1 MKKVKRFLMT
11 LLPSFFVV
19 GMCLPALLNN
29 PKQVKEDPGEDTAIY
44 SRTLTHAQLNNPD
57 ILSADDEDDEEETVK
72 VDKVVLHYYNEAGGC
87 DGRAFYLW
95 VTGVDGAEYNFENAS
110 DIMELSADNTM
121 MTITVDFSDERF
133 EAFAHKSSIYFI
145 IKFKKIS
152 DTNLNWGGQSDDVQL
167 RYADFPTAVNMDGEK
182 SVCEMWTMPA
192 AGGGIA
198 LLDSE
203 AKTKVHGVKLA
214 KFEDWKTIS
223 CKLTADTKGVKWKL
237 YAYDETYYKIK
248 PKKRADSQKWY
259 LVKEGTGT
267 GDFDIKLPYEA
278 HINMVYSLVSHDPDS
293 DSDPDMKTLDKTVT
307 VSFEN
312 LYNSA
317 KFHTYY
323 ETGVETAFNQNG
335 AKQLGMTYSAEGTTF
350 KVWSPV
356 SSNVTVLLYDKDT
369 SAEYAPASITDEKER
384 AAYDKYKGYHMHY
397 TSGGVWEL
405 TIDGDLKGKYY
416 NYQVDNTLGTNVCMD
431 PYATSAGCN
440 GLRGYIYDKADSNP
454 TGWDQLPVKWDGETS
469 KGLDLETPQDL
480 TIYEVHMQDFTGDVS
495 WKSTQ
500 NPATKRGT
508 YKAFVESGTRLE
520 GHPDVTTGY
529 DHLNGLGVGAVQL
542 VPVFDHDND
551 ESGETLKYNW
561 GYNPLNYN
569 VVEGGYSSDPHDGL
583 ARVKEFKEMV
593 LKMSQTEAH
602 TRVIMDVVYNHV
614 SSATGSCFH
623 KLMPRYYF
631 RYDSNGELY
640 DGSGCHNEVASER
653 PMMRKFIVDSLK
665 MWATEYKIKGFRF
678 DLMGLIDFQ
687 TMNKARE
694 ELYKIDPDIYLYG
707 EGWTSGGYHGP
718 SDGNW
723 GAETWQIYNE
733 CNQYKDSVQRTYLGG
748 FNDCFRNAVRGE
760 NSMWGQE
767 QTYPQAGFVQTGNWK
782 QDGDGNW
789 YCDYDRLEKIADGM
803 WGVNRNVNTNGDIT
817 GYYPEQTVN
826 YVSCHDNWTV
836 RDQLFNTMPKSAD
849 GTRPATIESILRGS
863 LQAHALVMAS
873 NSAAFILGGEEL
885 LRTKEYAGIDPDDY
899 AGVTKDS
906 YTEMWGHKI
915 SHNSY
920 NAPLE
925 LNSFKWG
932 NKVEVIG
939 HDANDKITNAVFNYN
954 DAFAT
959 LIKSHKNLLKKR
971 GENNGYY
978 AFVGSTSAGAGVI
991 NRYWSEAGNF
1001 GNAVAFQANEAFVYT
1016 CAGNVGEND
1025 YILCECDK
1033 MAHWLPAKFEY
1044 GMSHEGNVYDN
1055 KVHFGGVANNAVLYY
1070 DRHGVNNQEGSKMKK
1085 NRLFLMSLLLIP
1097 A

>member
-1 MKKVKRFLMT
+1 MKKVKKFLMT
-11 LLPSFFVV
+11 LLPSFFVLSAC
-19 GMCLPALLNN
+19 GGALSHKNN
-29 PKQVKEDPGEDTAIY
+29 VEEDPGQDTAIY
-44 SRTLTHAQLNNPD
+44 DQVLTHAQLNRPD
-57 ILSADDEDDEEETVK
+57 ITNYGDAADDEDEEEAVK
-72 VDKVVLHYYNEAGGC
+72 VDKVILHYYNEAGGC

-95 VTGVDGAEYNFENAS
+95 VTGVDGAEYNFVNAT
-110 DIMELSADNTM
+110 DIMKLNDDGTM
-121 MTITVDFSDERF
+121 MTITVDFTDARF
-133 EAFAHKSSIYFI
+133 EKFAHKSSMYFI
-145 IKFKKIS
+145 IKFKMIS

-167 RYADFPTAVNMDGEK
+167 RYADFANAVREEGDK
-182 SVCEMWTMPA
+182 SVCEMWCMPA

-223 CKLTADTKGVKWKL
+223 CKLTADTKSVNYKL
-237 YAYDETYYKIK
+237 YAYDETYYKIR
-248 PKKRADSQKWY
+248 PKKRADAQKWY
-259 LVKEGTGT
+259 LVKEGTGK
-267 GDFDIKLPYEA
+267 GDFDIQLPYEA
-278 HINMVYSLVSHDPDS
+278 HINLVYSLVTHDPES
-293 DSDPDMKTLDKTVT
+293 DSDPDMKSLDKTVT

-323 ETGVETAFNQNG
+323 ETGVETALNKDG
-335 AKQLGMTYSAEGTTF
+335 VKPLGVTYSENETTF

-356 SSNVTVLLYDKDT
+356 SANVTVLLYDFDT
-369 SAEYAPASITDEKER
+369 SAEYAPAGISEQEK
-384 AAYDKYKGYHMHY
+384 ALYDKYQGYHMHY

-405 TIDGDLKGKYY
+405 TIDGKLNGKYY

-440 GLRGYIYDKADSNP
+440 GIRGYIYDKAASNP
-454 TGWDQLPVKWDGETS
+454 EGWDALPLKWDGTNEY
-469 KGLDLETPQDL
+469 DLATPQDL
-480 TIYEVHMQDFTGDVS
+480 TIYEVHIQDFTGDES
-495 WKSTQ
+495 WISSQT
-500 NPATKRGT
+500 PATKRGT
-508 YKAFVESGTRLE
+508 YKAFVESGTKVKDTLN
-520 GHPDVTTGY
+520 VTTGY
-529 DHLNGLGVGAVQL
+529 DHLNELGVGAVQL

-583 ARVKEFKEMV
+583 ARVKEFKELV

-665 MWATEYKIKGFRF
+665 MWASEYKIKGFRF

-723 GAETWQIYNE
+723 GAYTWQVYNE
-733 CNQYKDSVQRTYLGG
+733 CNNFKDATPRTYLGG
-748 FNDCFRNAVRGE
+748 FNDTFRNAVRGA
-760 NSMWGQE
+760 NSAWGQE
-767 QTYPQAGFVQTGNWK
+767 ITYPQAGFVQLGNWK
-782 QDGDGNW
+782 QGNDGW
-789 YCDYDRLEKIADGM
+789 YCDYGTLEKISDGM
-803 WGVNRNVNTNGDIT
+803 WGVNTDVNTNGEKT

-836 RDQLFNTMPKSAD
+836 RDQLFNTLPKTND
-849 GTRPATIESILRGS
+849 YTPARLDAILKAS

-873 NSAAFILGGEEL
+873 NSAAFILGGEEI
-885 LRTKEYAGIDPDDY
+885 LRTKEYAGIDPASY
-899 AGVTKDS
+899 SGVTADS
-906 YTEMWGHKI
+906 YTEMWGRKI

-925 LNSFKWG
+925 VNSFKWG
-932 NKVEVIG
+932 NKVSVQGYDNEDVIF
-939 HDANDKITNAVFNYN
+939 DASYHYV
-954 DAFAT
+954 DAFKT
-959 LIKSHKNLLKKR
+959 LIKSHKDLLKKR
-971 GENNGYY
+971 GTNNGYGD
-978 AFVGSTSAGAGVI
+978 FVGSTSAGKGVM
-991 NRYWSEAGNF
+991 NRYWSQENNF
-1001 GNAVAFQANEAFVYT
+1001 SNCVAFQANEAFVYT
-1016 CAGNVGEND
+1016 CAGTVNTGD
-1025 YILCECDK
+1025 YIQCDPDA
-1033 MAHWLPAKFEY
+1033 MNLWTFKFQYNISREDNI
-1044 GMSHEGNVYDN
+1044 NVQEKRVYFPGTN
-1055 KVHFGGVANNAVLYY
+1055 GVLYY
-1070 DRHGVNNQEGSKMKK
+1070 DRHGINGQEGKS
-1085 NRLFLMSLLLIP
+1085 
-1097 A
+1097 